1 MLFLSDEDF
10 NNRIVRGLLRRFP
23 HLDLVRVQDVNLAGK
38 HDTKVLE
45 WAARKG
51 RLVLTHDFA
60 TMLDFAYSRIERGLP
75 MPGVIALT
83 QDFPIGEAI
92 EELSVLIEYS
102 LENEWEN
109 QVVFIPL
116 KN

>member
-23 HLDLVRVQDVNLAGK
+23 HLDLVRVQDVGLAGK

-45 WAARKG
+45 WAAREG

-60 TMLDFAYSRIERGLP
+60 TMLDYAYSRIERNLP
-75 MPGVIALT
+75 MTGLIALA

-92 EELSVLIEYS
+92 EELAMLIEYS

-109 QVVFIPL
+109 QVIFIPL
-116 KN
+116 RN

>member
-1 MLFLSDEDF
+1 MLFVSDEDF
-10 NNRIVRGLLRRFP
+10 NNRIVRGLLRRLP
-23 HLDLVRVQDVNLAGK
+23 RLDLVRAQDVGLAGK

-45 WAARKG
+45 WAANER

-75 MPGVIALT
+75 MPGVIALS

-92 EELSVLIEYS
+92 EELTILIEYS

-109 QVVFIPL
+109 QVVFLPL

>member
-1 MLFLSDEDF
+1 MHLLSDEDF

-23 HLDLVRVQDVNLAGK
+23 LLDLVRAQDVGLAGK
-38 HDTKVLE
+38 HDTEVLE
-45 WAARKG
+45 WAAREA

-60 TMLDFAYSRIERGLP
+60 TMLDFAYSRVERGLQ
-75 MPGVIALT
+75 MPGVIALS

-92 EELSVLIEYS
+92 NELIVLIEYS
-102 LENEWEN
+102 LEDEWKN
-109 QVVFIPL
+109 QVVFLPL

>member
-1 MLFLSDEDF
+1 MKLISDEDF

-23 HLDLVRVQDVNLAGK
+23 ALDLVRVQDVGLIEK
-38 HDTKVLE
+38 HDTIVLAWSAHE
-45 WAARKG
+45 K

-60 TMLDFAYSRIERGLP
+60 TMLDFAYTRVADGLE
-75 MPGVIALT
+75 MPGVIAVP
-83 QDFPIGEAI
+83 QDLPIGEAI
-92 EELSVLIEYS
+92 GELSTLIECS

>member
-1 MLFLSDEDF
+1 MLLLSDEDF

-23 HLDLVRVQDVNLAGK
+23 FLDLARAQDVGLAGK
-38 HDTKVLE
+38 HDTEVLE
-45 WAARKG
+45 WAANEK

-60 TMLDFAYSRIERGLP
+60 TMLDYAYSRIEQDLR
-75 MPGVIALT
+75 MPGLVAIS
-83 QDFPIGEAI
+83 QDLPIGEAI
-92 EELSVLIEYS
+92 EELTIFIECS

-116 KN
+116 KT

>member
-1 MLFLSDEDF
+1 MLLLSDEDF

-23 HLDLVRVQDVNLAGK
+23 SLDLVRVQDVGLAGK

-45 WAARKG
+45 WAANEE

-60 TMLDFAYSRIERGLP
+60 TMLDYAYNRIDQGLR
-75 MPGVIALT
+75 MPGVIALS
-83 QDFPIGEAI
+83 QDLPIGEAI
-92 EELSVLIEYS
+92 EELTTLIGLS

-109 QVVFIPL
+109 QVVFVPL
-116 KN
+116 RN

>member
-23 HLDLVRVQDVNLAGK
+23 HLDLVRTQDVGLAGK

-45 WAARKG
+45 WAAREG

-60 TMLDFAYSRIERGLP
+60 TMLDFAYNRIECGLP
-75 MPGVIALT
+75 MPGVIAFLLAK
-83 QDFPIGEAI
+83 Q
-92 EELSVLIEYS
+92 
-102 LENEWEN
+102 
-109 QVVFIPL
+109 L

>member
-1 MLFLSDEDF
+1 MLLLSDEDF

-23 HLDLVRVQDVNLAGK
+23 SLNLVRVQDVDLVGK

-45 WAARKG
+45 WAAREG

-60 TMLDFAYSRIERGLP
+60 TMLDFAYNRIERGLR

-83 QDFPIGEAI
+83 QDFPIGKAI
-92 EELSVLIEYS
+92 EELAVLIEYS

>member
-10 NNRIVRGLLRRFP
+10 NNRIVRGLLRHIP
-23 HLDLVRVQDVNLAGK
+23 LLDLVRAQDVGLAGK
-38 HDTKVLE
+38 HDREVLE
-45 WAARKG
+45 WAAREA
-51 RLVLTHDFA
+51 RLVLTYDFA
-60 TMLDFAYSRIERGLP
+60 TMLDFAYSRVESGLP
-75 MPGVIALT
+75 MPGVIALS

-92 EELSVLIEYS
+92 NELIVLIKYS

-109 QVVFIPL
+109 QVIFLPL